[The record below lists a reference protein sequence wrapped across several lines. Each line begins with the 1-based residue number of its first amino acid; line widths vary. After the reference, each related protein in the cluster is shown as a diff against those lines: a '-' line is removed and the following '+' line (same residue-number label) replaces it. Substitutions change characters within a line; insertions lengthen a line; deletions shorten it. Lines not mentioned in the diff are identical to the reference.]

1 VNIVVV
7 GGGLGGY
14 HIASL
19 FSEEKHS
26 VVIIEQ
32 SEAAIENVRR
42 YLDIKAVM
50 GSGTRPRVLKE
61 AEVQRADLLI
71 AITGNDETN
80 MVTCFLAKELGAKRT
95 VARVR
100 NPEYTGYVVGPSDSA
115 MAPRRVFRPKTVGID
130 LFINPDIIAAA
141 DMVNILSSSYT
152 TPLEEFAGGRV
163 QVRGFRVEN
172 EHIVNKSICE
182 VTFPKPCLPA
192 VVVRPKE
199 VIIPAGDTTVK
210 GDDRVWV
217 VASKEAMD
225 ELGAVF
231 SERRSPARSIII
243 LGGEHVGFRLAQ
255 ELERRDVRVKLFES
269 DAARSQELAAQLTHV
284 EVVQGG
290 GTDSDFLIEE
300 GVSSAD
306 AFVATTRND
315 ELNILTALLAKNLGA
330 SRSLVQVERP
340 QYIPLAE
347 AVGVDVAVSPLLLAA
362 SRIVQ
367 QARSDAVVSMALLAG
382 SQQMAAIEFII
393 NQSARVVNKTVA
405 DIVLPKQATIGA
417 IVRESTTIIPP
428 TDEVIQPGDHVIIVC
443 LQSLIITVEKLF
455 E

>member
-14 HIASL
+14 HIAAL

-26 VVIIEQ
+26 VMIIEQ
-32 SEAAIENVRR
+32 SEAALENVRR

-50 GSGTRPRVLKE
+50 GSGTSPRVLKE
-61 AEVQRADLLI
+61 AEVQRVDLLI

-141 DMVNILSSSYT
+141 DMVNILSSFYT

-172 EHIVNKSICE
+172 EQIINKSICE

-192 VVVRPKE
+192 AVVRPKE

-210 GDDRVWV
+210 GDDRIWV

-225 ELGAVF
+225 ELGVVF
-231 SERRSPARSIII
+231 SERRTPAKSIII

-255 ELERRDVRVKLFES
+255 ELERRDVRVKLF
-269 DAARSQELAAQLTHV
+269 
-284 EVVQGG
+284 
-290 GTDSDFLIEE
+290 EE

-330 SRSLVQVERP
+330 NRSLVQVERP

-367 QARSDAVVSMALLAG
+367 QARSDAVVSVALLAG
-382 SQQMAAIEFII
+382 SPQMAAIEFII

-405 DIVLPKQATIGA
+405 DVVLPKQATIGA

-443 LQSLIITVEKLF
+443 LQSLITTVEKLF